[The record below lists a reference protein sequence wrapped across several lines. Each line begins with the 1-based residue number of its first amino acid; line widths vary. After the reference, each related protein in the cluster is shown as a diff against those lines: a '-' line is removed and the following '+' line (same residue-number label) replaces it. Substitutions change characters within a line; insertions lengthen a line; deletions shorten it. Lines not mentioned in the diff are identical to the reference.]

1 MADHSDVRLHADV
14 HPGQGPPVLL
24 VHGFLSSR
32 AHWAPNLDALRTV
45 STPVVVELFGHGR
58 SPAPTERRLISPAA
72 YVAQF
77 ERLRAEL
84 GVDRWAVIGHSLGG
98 ALVLT
103 YALDRPERVSQV
115 VFTNSQSA
123 LADDEWRRRTSG
135 QAQVLAG
142 RIRQGGRQLLAEH
155 PMHPKRGR
163 RLPTDVQDLLV
174 ADYEL
179 LDPDGVAA
187 LVLHTAPRSSV
198 RDRVGELS
206 APALLTVGSAE
217 RRFQRAA
224 AFARATIPDLVVVEL
239 AGAGHNVN
247 LHAVKGWNEAV
258 VDFLGP
264 PTSRR

>member
-1 MADHSDVRLHADV
+1 M
-14 HPGQGPPVLL
+14 LL

-32 AHWAPNLDALRTV
+32 AHWAPNLEALRTV
-45 STPVVVELFGHGR
+45 ATPVVVELFGHGR

-77 ERLRAEL
+77 ERLREEL
-84 GVDRWAVIGHSLGG
+84 SVERWAAIGHSLGG

-103 YALDRPERVSQV
+103 YALDRPDRVSRV

-123 LADDEWRRRTSG
+123 LADDEWRRRTLG
-135 QAQVLAG
+135 HAEVLAG
-142 RIRQGGRQLLAEH
+142 RIREGGRDLLAEH

-163 RLPTDVQDLLV
+163 RLPADVQGLLV

-179 LDPDGVAA
+179 LDPAGVAA
-187 LVLHTAPRSSV
+187 LVLHTAPHSSV
-198 RDRVGELS
+198 RDRVSELRV
-206 APALLTVGSAE
+206 PALLTVGAAE
-217 RRFQRAA
+217 RRFAPAA
-224 AFARATIPDLVVVEL
+224 DFARAAIPDLAVVEL

-264 PTSRR
+264 RTGRSHR